1 MILSFFW
8 DQAIVTIDFDFD
20 SSRTDFYQVTHF
32 GLEKP
37 KVFQKEGF
45 ANSIKE
51 VNLKN

>member
-8 DQAIVTIDFDFD
+8 DQAIVTIDFD
-20 SSRTDFYQVTHF
+20 SPRTDFYQVTHF

-37 KVFQKEGF
+37 KVFQKEDF